1 MSRLGWTGLCIL
13 LAPVSQAA
21 LAQEALEA
29 QSATPPE
36 RIDLLMPEEADEEDE
51 QRLEDCSEE
60 QDAAEISREI
70 IVCRRRNTENSK
82 YYDKD
87 ETERRIAARS
97 QGQKPVDTFGIPNHG
112 FVAARGCFIGPCPPP
127 MPVLIDVGALP
138 EAPPGS
144 DADRAARGLAP
155 RGNDGL
161 VAPGPG
167 EAEIVHSAGMQDNA
181 DQLGLPEPDLRD
193 DEEVSPSGSASPE
206 EQPSG

>member
-1 MSRLGWTGLCIL
+1 MSRLGGAGVCIL
-13 LAPVSQAA
+13 LIASSHSAF
-21 LAQEALEA
+21 AQDGLEA

-36 RIDLLMPEEADEEDE
+36 RIDILIREEVDEEDE

-70 IVCRRRNTENSK
+70 IVCRRRNTENAK

-127 MPVLIDVGALP
+127 MPVLIDVRALP

-144 DADRAARGLAP
+144 DADRVARGLAP

-161 VAPGPG
+161 VAPGPS
-167 EAEIVHSAGMQDNA
+167 EAEVVHSAGMQENA
-181 DQLGLPEPDLRD
+181 DQLALPKPDLRD

>member
-1 MSRLGWTGLCIL
+1 MSRLGWAGLCIL
-13 LAPVSQAA
+13 MASVSQPA

-36 RIDLLMPEEADEEDE
+36 RIDLLIPEETDKEDE

-70 IVCRRRNTENSK
+70 IVCRRRNSENSK

-97 QGQKPVDTFGIPNHG
+97 QGQKPVNTFGIPDHG
-112 FVAARGCFIGPCPPP
+112 VVVARGCFIGPCPPP
-127 MPVLIDVGALP
+127 MPVLIDVAALP

-144 DADRAARGLAP
+144 DADRMARGLAP
-155 RGNDGL
+155 RGNDGP
-161 VAPGPG
+161 VAAGPQ
-167 EAEIVHSAGMQDNA
+167 EPEIVRDARMQDNA
-181 DQLGLPEPDLRD
+181 DQLGLPEPELRN
-193 DEEVSPSGSASPE
+193 DEEVSPSRSASPG

>member
-13 LAPVSQAA
+13 LASVSQPA
-21 LAQEALEA
+21 LAQEVLEA

-36 RIDLLMPEEADEEDE
+36 RIDLLMPEEVDEEDK

-87 ETERRIAARS
+87 KVEKRIAEETAFKKDPKTPDFILDCHD
-97 QGQKPVDTFGIPNHG
+97 QGWPV
-112 FVAARGCFIGPCPPP
+112 GCVKMGSVPPP
-127 MPVLIDVGALP
+127 VYMIDFDDLP
-138 EAPPGS
+138 DTPPGS
-144 DADRAARGLAP
+144 DADRAAQGLAP
-155 RGNDGL
+155 RGNAYSSDGS
-161 VAPGPG
+161 VVIAG
-167 EAEIVHSAGMQDNA
+167 EARIQSNA
-181 DQLGLPEPDLRD
+181 DELGLPPPLKVA
-193 DEEVSPSGSASPE
+193 EEVSPSGSASPE